1 MVIGLWATRIFKGC
15 RMREMSSDMPFMYGI
30 VSVVVGVTVSLV
42 SVVLVTR

>member
-1 MVIGLWATRIFKGC
+1 
-15 RMREMSSDMPFMYGI
+15 MREMSSDMPFMYGI